1 MKKTSV
7 PAMIVLI
14 LALIAAIGSQSFL
27 GPCVHED
34 GSFGACHWAGRA
46 LLGVGGLLAALAL
59 LALLLPRCREGLCL
73 AMALTSALG
82 LLVPGPLV
90 SLCGMSTMRCQ
101 ALMRPAMS
109 VLFALALA
117 ASALGWLLECRKAR

>member
-7 PAMIVLI
+7 PAMIVLV

-34 GSFGACHWAGRA
+34 GSFGACHWAGQA

-59 LALLLPRCREGLCL
+59 LALLLSRCREGLCL

-109 VLFALALA
+109 VLFALALV
-117 ASALGWLLECRKAR
+117 ASTLGWLLERRKAR

>member
-1 MKKTSV
+1 MKKTFV

-59 LALLLPRCREGLCL
+59 LALLPRCREGLCL

-109 VLFALALA
+109 VLFALTLA
-117 ASALGWLLECRKAR
+117 ASALGWLLEHRKAR

>member
-1 MKKTSV
+1 MKKTFV

-59 LALLLPRCREGLCL
+59 LALLPRCREGLCL

-109 VLFALALA
+109 VLFALTLA
-117 ASALGWLLECRKAR
+117 ASALGWLLERRKAR

>member
-7 PAMIVLI
+7 PAMIVLV

-46 LLGVGGLLAALAL
+46 LLGVGGLLAVLAV

-73 AMALTSALG
+73 AMALTSVLG
-82 LLVPGPLV
+82 LRVPGPLV

-117 ASALGWLLECRKAR
+117 ASALGWLLERRKAR

>member
-46 LLGVGGLLAALAL
+46 LLGVGGLLAVLAL

-82 LLVPGPLV
+82 LLVPGLLV

-109 VLFALALA
+109 VLFALALV
-117 ASALGWLLECRKAR
+117 ASALGWLLERRKAR